1 LEEVMLN
8 EDYIPVLES
17 YEVPSLEECSI
28 VVEGLFSTILS
39 NIFPFSSIGD
49 KTTDDATPIKSFYDT
64 LASRN
69 ELFGK
74 APETAPFKIQIEL
87 VKVDDKRGF
96 ISFTNINYGLLFK
109 RINETYQEKHLD
121 KIFYRTYRGKDITLF
136 NKKKLTRGQMK
147 ITSLIT
153 PVFFALEASILFSEL
168 GKKYRDKTYTR
179 ISKLI
184 YDKTWLSKADSR
196 IPESIDLAY
205 GTKMLNPKY
214 QLKPHQEEFI
224 KRYPALKA
232 QLNLR
237 GYYNAFD
244 QGLGKTLTAAV
255 LAMSL
260 HVDKIY
266 VVCPNTLVP
275 NWYNE
280 INDYFDHK
288 IIPYDC
294 KSTKQPH
301 KNARV
306 FITNNESIK
315 AIMPYIDK
323 TCRSMLIVDEGHNFR
338 NINSAR
344 VAELIKLRE
353 ILQPRDVLLMSGTPL
368 KASPNELVPALS
380 LLDPLFTPDA
390 ARIYNACF
398 NFNNYEAM
406 AIVTARLG
414 KVIYRKMKSD
424 VLTLPEKQINDIRL
438 TIRDPSP
445 YGMKKIREDV
455 MDWYARIYPDVVKEN
470 INLRDLFCRL
480 VRKYSTAGTRS
491 TEWYLR
497 RICRFSEDNNGETMD
512 NLHEIDQN
520 RVTTFLQDWV
530 FCNPACPVSMQKT
543 LTEYEAKLIHY
554 DQVVIARAL
563 GKVYPPR
570 RNSMFIAL
578 WDENENLFERMIT
591 DNLKKTVI
599 FSQFA
604 PVVKHISERLTALGI
619 KNVRVDGTIV
629 NQKRAEN
636 LEAFHHDEDTR
647 VILATSQS
655 MGTGVTLI
663 EASQMLF
670 FGAPWRSADYDQCC
684 DRIYRIGQDVPVF
697 IYNVLLDSG
706 EFNLSDRMDKIMKWS
721 SEMFHSAIDITVVE
735 ESTCINTILPVEG
748 NVMHAVKYLEPP
760 ALSHREL
767 IHTSFNF
774 LF

>member
-1 LEEVMLN
+1 MEEIMLN

-17 YEVPSLEECSI
+17 YEVPTLEECGI
-28 VVEGLFSTILS
+28 AVEGLFSTILA

-49 KTTDDATPIKSFYDT
+49 KSTDDATPIDSFYNV

-74 APETAPFKIQIEL
+74 APETAPIKIQFEP
-87 VKVDDKRGF
+87 VKVDEKRGF

-136 NKKKLTRGQMK
+136 NKKKLSRGQMK

-168 GKKYRDKTYTR
+168 GKKYRDRTYNR
-179 ISKLI
+179 IAKLI
-184 YDKTWLSKADSR
+184 YERTWLSNADKR
-196 IPESIDLAY
+196 VPESIDLSY
-205 GTKMLNPKY
+205 GTKMLNPRFK
-214 QLKPHQEEFI
+214 LKPHQEEFI
-224 KRYPALKA
+224 RRYPALKA

-244 QGLGKTLTAAV
+244 QGLGKTLTASV

-266 VVCPNTLVP
+266 VICPNTLVP

-280 INDYFDHK
+280 INEYFDGRV
-288 IIPYDC
+288 IPYDC
-294 KSTKQPH
+294 KSTKSPH

-323 TCRSMLIVDEGHNFR
+323 NCRSMLIVDEGHNFR

-353 ILQPRDVLLMSGTPL
+353 ALQPKDVLLMSGTPL

-424 VLTLPEKQINDIRL
+424 VLQLPEKSIDDIRL
-438 TIRDPSP
+438 TIRDPHP
-445 YGMKKIREDV
+445 YSMKKVREDV

-470 INLRDLFCRL
+470 IGLRDAFCRL
-480 VRKYSTAGTRS
+480 VRQYSTAGKMN

-497 RICRFSEDNNGETMD
+497 RICRFSDVDTGDTLD

-520 RVTTFLQDWV
+520 RVTTFLRDWV
-530 FCNPACPVSMQKT
+530 FVNPACSPSIQKT
-543 LTEYEAKLIHY
+543 LIDYEAKLIHY
-554 DQVVIARAL
+554 DQVVMGRAI

-570 RNSMFIAL
+570 RNAMFIAL
-578 WDENENLFERMIT
+578 WDENEKLFEKMIT
-591 DNLKKTVI
+591 ENLKKTVI

-604 PVVKHISERLTALGI
+604 PVIKHISERLTALGI
-619 KNVRVDGTIV
+619 KNVRIDGTIV

-636 LEAFHHDEDTR
+636 LNIFHHDEEVR
-647 VILATSQS
+647 AILATSQS

-663 EASQMLF
+663 EASQMFF

-697 IYNVLLDSG
+697 IYNILLDSG

-721 SEMFHSAIDITVVE
+721 SEMFHAAVDITIVE
-735 ESTCINTILPVEG
+735 EAMLTGEPVTVSIKLLDTPG
-748 NVMHAVKYLEPP
+748 VSHHNLIRDS
-760 ALSHREL
+760 LS
-767 IHTSFNF
+767 S

>member
-1 LEEVMLN
+1 M
-8 EDYIPVLES
+8 DAPRAPPPPPPPTES
-17 YEVPSLEECSI
+17 YYVPSLDECNI
-28 VVEGLFSTILS
+28 AVEGLFSTILS
-39 NIFPFSSIGD
+39 NIFPFSNIGD
-49 KTTDDATPIKSFYDT
+49 KQTDDATPLDSFYKV
-64 LASRN
+64 LSAKN

-74 APETAPFKIQIEL
+74 APETAPIKIQFEP
-87 VKVDDKRGF
+87 VKVDEKRGF
-96 ISFTNINYGLLFK
+96 ISIVNINYGLLFK
-109 RINETYQEKHLD
+109 RINDTYQEKHLD
-121 KIFYRTYRGKDITLF
+121 KIFYRTYRGRDITLF

-168 GKKYRDKTYTR
+168 GKKYRDKTYSR
-179 ISKLI
+179 IAKLI
-184 YDKTWLSKADSR
+184 YERTWLSNADKR
-196 IPESIDLAY
+196 IPEPIDLAY
-205 GTKMLNPKY
+205 GTKMLDPKY
-214 QLKPHQEEFI
+214 ALKPHQEEFI
-224 KRYPALKA
+224 RRYPALKA

-244 QGLGKTLTAAV
+244 QGLGKTLTASV

-280 INDYFDHK
+280 INDYFGRRVV
-288 IIPYDC
+288 PYDC
-294 KSTKQPH
+294 KSTKAPPRD
-301 KNARV
+301 ARV

-315 AIMPYIDK
+315 NMMPYIDK
-323 TCRSMLIVDEGHNFR
+323 NCKSMLIVDEGHNFR
-338 NINSAR
+338 NINSSR

-353 ILQPRDVLLMSGTPL
+353 TLQPSDILLMSGTPL

-424 VLTLPEKQINDIRL
+424 VLQLPEKHINDIRL
-438 TIRDPSP
+438 TVRDPSP
-445 YGMKKIREDV
+445 YSMNKVREDV
-455 MDWYARIYPDVVKEN
+455 MDWYARIWPDVVKEN
-470 INLRDLFCRL
+470 AGIRDTFCAL
-480 VRKYSTAGTRS
+480 VRKYSTAGTMS

-497 RICRFSEDNNGETMD
+497 RICRMSEQDNGMTMD

-520 RVTTFLQDWV
+520 RVTTFLRDWV
-530 FCNPACPVSMQKT
+530 FCNPACTPSMQKM
-543 LTEYEAKLIHY
+543 LLEDEAKLIHY
-554 DQVVIARAL
+554 DQVVMGRAL

-570 RNSMFIAL
+570 RNALFIAL
-578 WDENENLFERMIT
+578 WDENEKLFYKMIT
-591 DNLKKTVI
+591 ENLKKTVI

-604 PVVKHISERLTALGI
+604 PVIKHISERLTTLGI
-619 KNVRVDGTIV
+619 KNVRVDGTVI

-636 LEAFHHDEDTR
+636 LDLFHHDEEIR

-663 EASQMLF
+663 EASQMFF

-706 EFNLSDRMDKIMKWS
+706 EYNLSDRMDKIMKWS

-735 ESTCINTILPVEG
+735 ESVDANVTEITVYYGDGRPVPKPAQTSYHSIIRDS
-748 NVMHAVKYLEPP
+748 VMN
-760 ALSHREL
+760 L
-767 IHTSFNF
+767 I
-774 LF
+774 